1 MDPEIEPMVF
11 LPETAPNSV
20 GYRFHAYIE
29 SGKQFIHKEFPTR
42 EARDEYAQKNCLIEE
57 DTGCDVEDD
66 TKVVHFSSWY
76 RTERHPSY
84 IEMLDHLDH

>member
-11 LPETAPNSV
+11 LPETAPNDV

-29 SGKQFIHKEFPTR
+29 HGKQFIHKEFPTR
-42 EARDEYAQKNCLIEE
+42 EARDEYARRNCLIEE

-66 TKVVHFSSWY
+66 TKIVHFSAWY